1 MSQSH
6 HMKRIHLLLLLFAL
20 ISYQANAF
28 AARGSQQDGTSA
40 ERKPN
45 TDANR
50 GQESPSKASDQSGPL
65 EIKLMH
71 DALGKAPTINV
82 RIGDKTYPFLFDTG
96 GGITIISPDVAR
108 EIGCASFGRL
118 TAFNAGG
125 TRIDLKRCD
134 GVELKLGAYSTRVD
148 AGVLEVMNF
157 FGPDT
162 PQIGGF
168 VSLHTFEEQAI
179 TIDLTNNRISLETEQ
194 SLAERVKGMSAL
206 ESRLSRQSGG
216 ASIDIFVAANTPRGK
231 IWLEVDTGNFGAL
244 QFSPH
249 AQEQLGINFLA
260 PNKAKMTKPVKL
272 DVAGLGIIE
281 MPARERDMIYDGM
294 LNYDTLSKMLF
305 TIDLRTGRMWAK
317 LNRQP

>member
-1 MSQSH
+1 MH
-6 HMKRIHLLLLLFAL
+6 CLKRIHILLLLLL
-20 ISYQANAF
+20 LLSGYQATTAAPAGRSLTRVNTAGPNPHANANNVQ
-28 AARGSQQDGTSA
+28 AAKPKAGDHSQ
-40 ERKPN
+40 
-45 TDANR
+45 
-50 GQESPSKASDQSGPL
+50 PL
-65 EIKLMH
+65 EIKLEH

-82 RIGDKTYPFLFDTG
+82 QIGGKTYPFLFDTG

-108 EIGCASFGRL
+108 EIGCAPFGRL

-134 GVELKLGAYSTRVD
+134 AVELKLGAFSTRVD

-162 PQIGGF
+162 PPIGGF
-168 VSLHTFEEQAI
+168 VSLQTFEEQAI
-179 TIDLTNNRISLETEQ
+179 TIDLTNNRVSIETAQ
-194 SLAERVKGMSAL
+194 SLAERIKGMKTL
-206 ESRLSRQSGG
+206 ESRLSRGAGG
-216 ASIDIFVAANTPRGK
+216 AAIDIFVAANTPRGK
-231 IWLEVDTGNFGAL
+231 LWLEVDTGNFGAL

-272 DVAGLGIIE
+272 DVVGLGIIE
-281 MPARERDMIYDGM
+281 MPGREREMIYDGM

-305 TIDLRTGRMWAK
+305 TIDLKTGRMWAK
-317 LNRQP
+317 LNSQQ